1 MTLRVGGFF
10 LFEKKLKKYFQ
21 ISFLI
26 LCLFLKNN
34 YFCKCAYQYK
44 AHLFICS
51 TFRYE
56 LPPLHGEKE
65 HFKYQGTAPHTAQ
78 AYPFGI

>member
-1 MTLRVGGFF
+1 MTLRIGGFF

-51 TFRYE
+51 TSPVE
-56 LPPLHGEKE
+56 LAPQKKKE
-65 HFKYQGTAPHTAQ
+65 SCTNIRWSMRLTAQ
-78 AYPFGI
+78 TSP